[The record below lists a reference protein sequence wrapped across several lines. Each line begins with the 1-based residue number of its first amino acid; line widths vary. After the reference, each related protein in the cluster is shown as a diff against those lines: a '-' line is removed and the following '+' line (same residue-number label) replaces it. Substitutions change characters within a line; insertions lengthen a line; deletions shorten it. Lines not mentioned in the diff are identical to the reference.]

1 MVKEAFK
8 RLPIERRTAVMD
20 SAMALYLEK
29 PNDEITIRVLAAH
42 LGINMATF
50 YRWFDD
56 KYDLCIE
63 IARFICVKA
72 APTEPRHIFDE
83 FDTSDVVTKREAE
96 YMTRIVFCNDE
107 LRQRV
112 FFDVD
117 VDVYLPMVKQYLQ
130 LERLDG
136 RLRDNVTDEFVAYLY
151 VTMEYNLL
159 RFMEY
164 EGIRDMQLYVKL
176 KDYLLHSLLPHGIMK
191 EKQPL
196 PEEKQ

>member
-1 MVKEAFK
+1 MVKDAFK

-96 YMTRIVFCNDE
+96 YMEQDYIRTARAKGCSPLRVVFRHD
-107 LRQRV
+107 Q
-112 FFDVD
+112 
-117 VDVYLPMVKQYLQ
+117 
-130 LERLDG
+130 
-136 RLRDNVTDEFVAYLY
+136 
-151 VTMEYNLL
+151 
-159 RFMEY
+159 
-164 EGIRDMQLYVKL
+164 
-176 KDYLLHSLLPHGIMK
+176 S
-191 EKQPL
+191 
-196 PEEKQ
+196 

>member
-1 MVKEAFK
+1 
-8 RLPIERRTAVMD
+8 
-20 SAMALYLEK
+20 
-29 PNDEITIRVLAAH
+29 
-42 LGINMATF
+42 
-50 YRWFDD
+50 
-56 KYDLCIE
+56 
-63 IARFICVKA
+63 
-72 APTEPRHIFDE
+72 
-83 FDTSDVVTKREAE
+83 
-96 YMTRIVFCNDE
+96 MTRIVFCNDE

-196 PEEKQ
+196 PEEKH

>member
-1 MVKEAFK
+1 MVKDAFK

-117 VDVYLPMVKQYLQ
+117 VDVVLFHAGQFGMNEKGLGLFGDVHAD
-130 LERLDG
+130 RRGINRTIHVD
-136 RLRDNVTDEFVAYLY
+136 RTDEETAEKIVKGIDSSQLVHGYPPN
-151 VTMEYNLL
+151 EC
-159 RFMEY
+159 
-164 EGIRDMQLYVKL
+164 EGLSSFPI
-176 KDYLLHSLLPHGIMK
+176 
-191 EKQPL
+191 
-196 PEEKQ
+196 